1 MVAARITTSRLASEG
16 TPTSKE
22 STWDQP
28 VMRSNK
34 RAIQQMILR
43 LTESASVLD
52 AQGLY
57 EGVLAGRPPVKKIA
71 VVLAWCHSAEWMT
84 EPTAEQCAHTER
96 KVRES
101 AEERDRKQQD

>member
-22 STWDQP
+22 STW
-28 VMRSNK
+28 
-34 RAIQQMILR
+34 A
-43 LTESASVLD
+43 ASVLD

>member
-1 MVAARITTSRLASEG
+1 M
-16 TPTSKE
+16 
-22 STWDQP
+22 
-28 VMRSNK
+28 
-34 RAIQQMILR
+34 
-43 LTESASVLD
+43 
-52 AQGLY
+52 
-57 EGVLAGRPPVKKIA
+57 AGRPPVKKIA